1 MISKKSILLIGL
13 GRFGKHIA
21 MKLDELHHQV
31 MAVDKEDSRVEAIL
45 PFVTNAQIGDATN
58 EDFLNSLGIQN
69 FDVCI
74 VAIGDNFQ
82 NSLETTSLLKELG
95 AKMVVSRASRDIHA
109 KFLLRNGADEIVYP
123 EKQLANWTAI
133 RYSSDHILDYI
144 ELDEDHAIFELSV
157 PHEWTGKTVGQLDIR
172 KKYDI
177 NIMAVKT
184 NGILNL
190 KVNSD
195 TYLSADSSM
204 LVLGEIKY
212 IQKYFHV

>member
-1 MISKKSILLIGL
+1 MTSKKSILLIGL
-13 GRFGKHIA
+13 GRFGRHIA

-58 EDFLNSLGIQN
+58 EDFLSSLGIRN

-177 NIMAVKT
+177 NIMAVKI

-195 TYLSADSSM
+195 TYLSTDSSM